1 MKQIRAIRSKH
12 DLVYDAL
19 HEAVIQGE
27 LKPGSRLII
36 DDLANELGVS
46 PIPVREAL
54 RRLEGD
60 GFVRIEPYIGATVT
74 EIRGEHIRE
83 IFGLLEALETV
94 SGRAA
99 CAGLGTEGIAALESC
114 LHDMDTLLDDPEAW
128 SQANLRFHR
137 LICEQAGT
145 LLVRKMMDNALD
157 HWDRLRTYY
166 FQDVFR
172 HRIREAQRDHWRM
185 FEAIRQQETEHLKQ
199 IVHLHNQTALSAYMN
214 YMKEENLD

>member
-1 MKQIRAIRSKH
+1 MKQIRSIRSKH

-60 GFVRIEPYIGATVT
+60 GFVRIEPYVGATVT
-74 EIRGEHIRE
+74 EIHREHIME
-83 IFGLLEALETV
+83 IFGLLEALEIV

-99 CAGLGTEGIAALESC
+99 CAGLSPEGLSAIERC
-114 LHDMDTLLDDPEAW
+114 LYEMDALLDDPEHW

-137 LICEQAGT
+137 LICEHAGT
-145 LLVRKMMDNALD
+145 LLVKKMMDNALD

-166 FQDVFR
+166 LQDVFQ
-172 HRIREAQRDHWRM
+172 HRIKAAHHDHWRM
-185 FEAIRQQETEHLKQ
+185 FEAIRSQDVDTLEQ
-199 IVHLHNQTALSAYMN
+199 IVRAHNQAALSAYMN
-214 YMKEENLD
+214 YVKEENLD